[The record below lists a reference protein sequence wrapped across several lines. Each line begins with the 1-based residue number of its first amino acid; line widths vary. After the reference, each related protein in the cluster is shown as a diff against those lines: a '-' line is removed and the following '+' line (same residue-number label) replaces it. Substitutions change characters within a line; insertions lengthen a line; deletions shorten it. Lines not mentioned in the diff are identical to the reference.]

1 MNKAIFGLLLSLLAL
16 GLLFPSFKIAMI
28 LALIK
33 VMLVVY
39 FYMEL
44 HHAHTIWKFAMT
56 GLVLAT
62 FGGVL
67 FLST

>member
-1 MNKAIFGLLLSLLAL
+1 MNKLIFGLLLSLLVV
-16 GLLFPSFKIAMI
+16 GFLFPSLKFALL

-33 VMLVVY
+33 VLLVVY

-44 HHAHTIWKFAMT
+44 RHAHAAWKFAMT

-62 FGGVL
+62 FGGL
-67 FLST
+67 FLY

>member
-1 MNKAIFGLLLSLLAL
+1 MNKLIFGLLLSLLAV
-16 GLLFPSFKIAMI
+16 GFMFPSFKFALL

-33 VMLVVY
+33 VLLVVY

-44 HHAHTIWKFAMT
+44 RHAHVAWKFVMT

-67 FLST
+67 LY